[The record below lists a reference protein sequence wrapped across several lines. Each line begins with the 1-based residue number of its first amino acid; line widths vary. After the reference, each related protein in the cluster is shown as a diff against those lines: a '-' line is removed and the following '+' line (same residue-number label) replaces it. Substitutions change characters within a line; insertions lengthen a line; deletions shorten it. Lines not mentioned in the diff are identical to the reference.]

1 MEKNLAPIA
10 KELFGK
16 IRTQFP
22 KIKLGDK
29 NSDVT
34 DRPSDARFFEF
45 DFIKNGKNLGT
56 ITINI
61 SESSGDD
68 DDTENDGLVV
78 MFTTGIVD
86 DQPTGVKRQWYRF
99 LESLSDFAS
108 SRLMKFSIRDI
119 SKSNLDKRDYQHL
132 ANNNGEGSMTESK
145 LWGTSKTSYQQMGEA
160 KLIVRHTQPVNY
172 AHAAG
177 RTLHIE
183 SIHVENSQGERF
195 KYPVK
200 HLNGARALATHV
212 AHGGTPYDGIGEHI
226 TGLSEELNKL
236 RMFKGY
242 VDRNSMVS
250 EAMGAIQ
257 TKVYERIDQ
266 VKKEIRSLQNQ
277 SYYESFAESFVVNEA
292 QEIPEDVV
300 NDWIDRLTI
309 RSFNE
314 ELKNVFPYIYKLV
327 GEEVD
332 VVKELTADDIL
343 DEVFDG
349 DKETG
354 TTHKGGKVTKTA
366 HGVKHE
372 KTDYDDGEKVAFRHK
387 DEKSRYKKY
396 ANLDQEDQ
404 FEAFLNDL
412 VSEES
417 DLFNTDEESQSASIQ
432 TLNQLIAQEFPV
444 GADGT
449 NAIQSLQGIID
460 DQEFTD
466 AIKQLGKVNPEMD
479 IREFLKSYL
488 EKHDEEN
495 GTDIAS
501 KINFDSTT
509 PAPTEPA
516 PAEPAP
522 EAPPV
527 DPAAAVPTPPVAE
540 GMGNDV
546 EEFLHKVARSGD
558 NGFDMLYNGQQG
570 KYGREIEQAVQ
581 DMYDDITIDTGYH
594 GDDDFEQIYDRM
606 MDNIQN
612 DYGQQDVA
620 EEKEDPPFDGPYKKP
635 GDNKDQFGNT
645 VKNPARHAAKKGMA
659 AAIAKAKKA
668 GATAE
673 TIVNFG
679 SGEMSLG
686 EAITKAGLNVEEFFE
701 SSSKH
706 NEVIEFVKS
715 MYDETTGN
723 FPKGETGVLLAVE
736 KQFGEDAAEMASS
749 VISELSHV
757 YESNRLRQLAGLD
770 EQFPMMDPQAMMQ
783 QQMGAM
789 KSKMPNLDPATMM
802 KSQQDRM
809 AKMKANMPQGGTN
822 TSSFK
827 VNGKPVSKA
836 EYDAFMAKNP
846 QLGQNMQNPQNVVK
860 GNPELARIKKMA
872 GMPDDSDW

>member
-1 MEKNLAPIA
+1 MDKNLKPIA

-22 KIKLGDK
+22 KIKLGDA
-29 NSDVT
+29 NSEVT
-34 DRPSDARFFEF
+34 DREEDARFFEF
-45 DFIKNGKNLGT
+45 DFVKKGVNLGS
-56 ITINI
+56 ISVSI
-61 SESSGDD
+61 SEK
-68 DDTENDGLVV
+68 DGMIV
-78 MFTTGIVD
+78 MYSNEITDG
-86 DQPTGVKRQWYRF
+86 QPDGVARQWYNF
-99 LESLSDFAS
+99 LRELREFAKQNMMS
-108 SRLMKFSIRDI
+108 FAIRDTA
-119 SKSNLDKRDYQHL
+119 KSNLDKRDYQHL

-212 AHGGTPYDGIGEHI
+212 AHGGTPYDGIGQHI

-250 EAMGAIQ
+250 EAMGNIQ

-277 SYYESFAESFVVNEA
+277 SYYESFAESFTVNEA

-332 VVKELTADDIL
+332 VVKELTPDDLFTVEDSYADSTS
-343 DEVFDG
+343 E
-349 DKETG
+349 
-354 TTHKGGKVTKTA
+354 
-366 HGVKHE
+366 HE
-372 KTDYDDGEKVAFRHK
+372 LAEFN
-387 DEKSRYKKY
+387 E
-396 ANLDQEDQ
+396 
-404 FEAFLNDL
+404 FESFLNNL

-417 DLFNTDEESQSASIQ
+417 DLFNADEESQSASIQ
-432 TLNQLIAQEFPV
+432 TLNQLIAQEFPAGV
-444 GADGT
+444 DGT
-449 NAIQSLQGIID
+449 NAIQSLKGVID
-460 DQEFTD
+460 DQELTD
-466 AIKQLGKVNPEMD
+466 ALKQLGKVNPEMD
-479 IREFLKSYL
+479 VREFLKSYL

-509 PAPTEPA
+509 PAPAPAAA
-516 PAEPAP
+516 PAEPVAAP
-522 EAPPV
+522 APAAPPAEV
-527 DPAAAVPTPPVAE
+527 PAAPAAPAP
-540 GMGNDV
+540 
-546 EEFLHKVARSGD
+546 
-558 NGFDMLYNGQQG
+558 
-570 KYGREIEQAVQ
+570 
-581 DMYDDITIDTGYH
+581 
-594 GDDDFEQIYDRM
+594 
-606 MDNIQN
+606 
-612 DYGQQDVA
+612 VA

-736 KQFGEDAAEMASS
+736 KQFGEDAAEMAHS

-770 EQFPMMDPQAMMQ
+770 EMRPMMDPQAMMQ
-783 QQMGAM
+783 QQMGTM
-789 KSKMPNLDPATMM
+789 KSKMPNLDLAAMM

-809 AKMKANMPQGGTN
+809 TQMKANMPQGGTN

-860 GNPELARIKKMA
+860 GNPDLARIKKMA